1 MRGYIFTQ
9 HEREMLRKYIQQN
22 EKSYGFD
29 QLRKRIKDNYATLS
43 GDIELLEKVREKWDK
58 T

>member
-9 HEREMLRKYIQQN
+9 HEREMLRKYIEQN

-29 QLRKRIKDNYATLS
+29 QLRKRIKDNYSVLKL
-43 GDIELLEKVREKWDK
+43 DLDLIESVQKIWEKR
-58 T
+58 

>member
-9 HEREMLRKYIQQN
+9 HERTMLEKYLVSD

-29 QLRKRIKDNYATLS
+29 QLRKRIKDNYAELKN
-43 GDIELLEKVREKWDK
+43 DFELLEEVKRKMR
-58 T
+58 